1 MNKLVKVVLVMGVF
15 AIIFG
20 SAGCAKYPNKIES
33 KVKLSAYTQQ
43 ERQDYVRN
51 YLQQKYQLNC
61 SVSEVKKK
69 QLTAIKNEEFYFA
82 TATTEISDLI
92 SVWISNDGNVT
103 DTVFLLNMEE
113 DITAFFKL
121 TINNKLPEF
130 KIKTYTEMRD
140 IPSRELT
147 NVSNIRDYLNRE
159 DTYTYIRIFVD
170 NATDIS
176 DSTLNE
182 LQTLLNFCNCS
193 IYIYE
198 CDLNDIDTV
207 VLSNY
212 VYSKDVEKE

>member
-1 MNKLVKVVLVMGVF
+1 MNKLVKVVLVMGLF
-15 AIIFG
+15 AFIFG
-20 SAGCAKYPNKIES
+20 TAGCTKYPNKIES
-33 KVKLSAYTQQ
+33 EVKFSTYTQQ

-51 YLQQKYQLNC
+51 HLQQKYQLNC
-61 SVSEVKKK
+61 SISEVKKK

-82 TATTEISDLI
+82 TATTETNDLI

-103 DTVFLLNMEE
+103 DTVFMLNMNE
-113 DITAFFKL
+113 DITAFFKSA
-121 TINNKLPEF
+121 INNELPEF

-140 IPSRELT
+140 IPSHELT
-147 NVSNIRDYLNRE
+147 NVSNIRNYLHGE

-212 VYSKDVEKE
+212 IYSKEIEKG